1 MASAGHGLV
10 PSGKADDIRL
20 VIDAIPGLVKPARE
34 DGSTKF
40 SHQRRIESSWFSFKQ
55 GLNRG
60 RKDATNPDD
69 FPRIVWTFQ
78 KTLTFG
84 PPFDVERRFL
94 RSNGEA
100 QLGNE
105 IAIKTCHEWYFPL
118 RRISIIVSTNVAL
131 HCNRV
136 PPDEGDKI
144 VGCVQA
150 YVARSAAVNTQAVV
164 KDSKKYAPTGVWG
177 FGDSKDRKPAHQAVL
192 KICFHCHEP
201 VKDRASSIPVTH
213 LKAEKYARLQSQKV
227 DKLIRRKEHG
237 KPKECNPG

>member
-105 IAIKTCHEWYFPL
+105 IAIKTCHE
-118 RRISIIVSTNVAL
+118 
-131 HCNRV
+131 
-136 PPDEGDKI
+136 
-144 VGCVQA
+144 
-150 YVARSAAVNTQAVV
+150 
-164 KDSKKYAPTGVWG
+164 
-177 FGDSKDRKPAHQAVL
+177 
-192 KICFHCHEP
+192 P
-201 VKDRASSIPVTH
+201 VKARASSIPVTH